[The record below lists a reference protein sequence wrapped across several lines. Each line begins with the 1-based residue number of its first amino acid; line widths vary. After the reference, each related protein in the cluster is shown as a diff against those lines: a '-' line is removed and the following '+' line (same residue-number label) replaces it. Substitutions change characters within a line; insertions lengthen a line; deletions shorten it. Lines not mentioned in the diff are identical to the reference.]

1 MNIIQDIREEIKAV
15 YREPS
20 SRDLNI
26 LALLFLALPL
36 LIGAYLLLRKGAATG
51 YIWIAVGVALSLC
64 RLVPPLFKLIYRF
77 WIGFS
82 VVLGYF
88 ISRLLLSL
96 VFFLA
101 ILPTGLILR
110 LVGKDPMERKMDPG
124 ASSYWVEKEQQ
135 TDYSVERY
143 EKQF

>member
-1 MNIIQDIREEIKAV
+1 MNIIQEIREEIKAV

-26 LALLFLALPL
+26 LALLFLVIPL
-36 LIGAYLLLRKGAATG
+36 LIGAYLLWRKGAPSG
-51 YIWIAVGVALSLC
+51 YVWIAAGLALSLC
-64 RLVPPLFKLIYRF
+64 RLAPPLFKLIYRF

-82 VVLGYF
+82 VVVGYF
-88 ISRLLLSL
+88 ISRVLLTL
-96 VFFLA
+96 VFFLV
-101 ILPTGLILR
+101 ILPTGLIMR
-110 LVGKDPMERKMDPG
+110 LVGKDPMERKMDPN
-124 ASSYWVEKEQQ
+124 APSYWIKKEEQ